1 MLAVCRSMSLHV
13 KRVTVARF

>member
-1 MLAVCRSMSLHV
+1 MSLHV